1 MRNTKR
7 GEIESVSDDR
17 INHLTAK
24 KERENALEMDEVRQM
39 LSVEY
44 FKYFNSNLKTTVFTL
59 IERKGLETDLSLKNA
74 IQVGQV
80 SRIMRQYTAPLLSF
94 VTSA

>member
-24 KERENALEMDEVRQM
+24 KDRENALEMDEVRQM
-39 LSVEY
+39 LSFEY
-44 FKYFNSNLKTTVFTL
+44 FKYFNSN
-59 IERKGLETDLSLKNA
+59 
-74 IQVGQV
+74 
-80 SRIMRQYTAPLLSF
+80 
-94 VTSA
+94 